1 MKLPRRTMSTR
12 RSIRRTRRAETN
24 TRRMTRGTISGLG
37 GWGENNTFFFNIVPT
52 TVFNIM

>member
-24 TRRMTRGTISGLG
+24 TRRRTRGTR
-37 GWGENNTFFFNIVPT
+37 WGKNNIFFFNIVPT